1 MGAAQSSMRQGGA
14 DDEAAAEAAA
24 EMAAALSTIG
34 AALRRSAVHTNLQK
48 QHLLEALDLEED
60 AEAHAAKLNEQ
71 LKAAEAFADGEA
83 GDRVKYL
90 TAGKSM
96 LKRWDKHQ
104 TGAWESSATVATREI
119 W

>member
-60 AEAHAAKLNEQ
+60 AEAHAAELNEQ
-71 LKAAEAFADGEA
+71 LKG
-83 GDRVKYL
+83 RRRRRSP
-90 TAGKSM
+90 TA
-96 LKRWDKHQ
+96 RP
-104 TGAWESSATVATREI
+104 AIA
-119 W
+119 